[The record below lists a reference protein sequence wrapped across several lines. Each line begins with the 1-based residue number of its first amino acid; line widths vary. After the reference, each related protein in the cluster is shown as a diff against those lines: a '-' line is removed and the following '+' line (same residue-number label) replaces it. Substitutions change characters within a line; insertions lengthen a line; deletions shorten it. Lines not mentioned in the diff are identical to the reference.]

1 MTKAEIVQ
9 ALYTRVGGFSKKES
23 ADIVDMVFE
32 MMKETLGRGEKI
44 KISGFGNFVL
54 RDKRQRPG
62 RNPQTGDP
70 IKISERR
77 VLTFKASQILK
88 QALNPRNGNGAHLD
102 ENENEEE
109 DEEIEDPEVDS
120 DADANGEVTASN
132 GEAPAAAAA
141 AGAAVGAP
149 LDAPAPPPP
158 AAANEAPKE

>member
-88 QALNPRNGNGAHLD
+88 QALNPRNGAHELIED
-102 ENENEEE
+102 EPDADNEEE
-109 DEEIEDPEVDS
+109 SDGAEVIS
-120 DADANGEVTASN
+120 SPNTATPTATTASTPLA
-132 GEAPAAAAA
+132 APTPAI
-141 AGAAVGAP
+141 
-149 LDAPAPPPP
+149 PAPVS
-158 AAANEAPKE
+158 NEVPKG

>member
-9 ALYTRVGGFSKKES
+9 ALYTRVGGFSRKES
-23 ADIVDMVFE
+23 AELVDLVFE
-32 MMKETLGRGEKI
+32 MMKETLGKGEKI

-88 QALNPRNGNGAHLD
+88 QALNPKNGSTPHVRADGA
-102 ENENEEE
+102 
-109 DEEIEDPEVDS
+109 
-120 DADANGEVTASN
+120 ASPGSGGLGAAPMN
-132 GEAPAAAAA
+132 APAI
-141 AGAAVGAP
+141 
-149 LDAPAPPPP
+149 
-158 AAANEAPKE
+158 AAAN